1 MDKQKRFIQI
11 AILLA
16 SLLYLFCPQ
25 LTAADPTASSSTSY
39 SVQDTSFGTG
49 SQNTNLISGCS
60 TNYCANSSVGSLAV
74 GNPASIS
81 YQLHAGYETTNQP
94 YLYFMVTNSTTNLGL
109 LSALTTATAT
119 GQFTVRTYQA
129 GGYQVQSV
137 SQPPTNGEGYFLH
150 TTGAGACVLNPA
162 AGTEFFGI
170 NVVADTIPASFTT
183 DSPPSANPV
192 INPVSGPAAGAAGTG
207 YGTQNCFKYNVND
220 SIANSTSPGN
230 TTGEADYTI
239 SFIFNIS
246 SSATKAGYYNFNDI
260 LVATATY

>member
-1 MDKQKRFIQI
+1 MAKQKRFIQI

-16 SLLYLFCPQ
+16 SFLYLFCPQ
-25 LTAADPTASSSTSY
+25 LTAADPTASSSTDY

-74 GNPASIS
+74 GNPASVS
-81 YQLHAGYETTNQP
+81 YQLHAGYDTTNRP
-94 YLYFMVTNSTTNLGL
+94 DLYFMVTNSTTNLGV
-109 LSALTTATAT
+109 LSASSTATAT
-119 GQFTVRTYQA
+119 GQFTIRTYQA

-150 TTGAGACVLNPA
+150 TTGSGACVTNPA
-162 AGTEFFGI
+162 PGTEFFGI
-170 NVVADTIPASFTT
+170 NLVHNTYPSSFGT
-183 DSPPSANPV
+183 NPV
-192 INPVSGPAAGAAGTG
+192 LNPVSGPAVGAAGTG

-246 SSATKAGYYNFNDI
+246 SSATEAGYYNFNDI